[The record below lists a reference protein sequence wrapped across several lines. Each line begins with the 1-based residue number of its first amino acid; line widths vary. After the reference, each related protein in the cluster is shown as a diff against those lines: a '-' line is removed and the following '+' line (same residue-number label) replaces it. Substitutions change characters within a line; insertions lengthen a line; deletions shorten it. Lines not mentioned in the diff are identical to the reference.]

1 MRILSKLAAGL
12 FFAITLGV
20 FLRAPA
26 SAQATRTWVSGVGDD
41 VNPCSRTAP
50 CKTFA
55 GAISKTAAGGEIN
68 CLDPGGYG
76 AVTITKSI
84 TIDCGGTLGSTLA
97 SGTNGFIINGAGVNV
112 TLRNLYANGGTPSTP
127 GLNGVRFLQGAALH
141 IQNLKIFNFGAGSPN
156 GFGILIA
163 PSAGTSEIY
172 ITDSYISNN
181 GATGAGGGIEI
192 KPSGSGSAQV
202 MIRNVRVSNSGSNG
216 FRADTTATSGSVV
229 ASIEDSE
236 FSGNGQGIAAVAG
249 AGVTDTSIVMVN
261 NSASVNNTN
270 FGIIANGQAAI
281 IRVGNTSVTGNG
293 TGVTAAG
300 SGEVKS
306 YGDNRVDGNNSN
318 GGFTAGVLPKT

>member
-1 MRILSKLAAGL
+1 MTILRRIAFAAAAAAAS
-12 FFAITLGV
+12 FVFAA
-20 FLRAPA
+20 APA

-76 AVTITKSI
+76 ALTITKSI
-84 TIDCGGTLGSTLA
+84 TVDCAGTLGSSLA
-97 SGTNGFIINGAGVNV
+97 SGTNGFVINGAGVVV
-112 TLRNLYANGGTPSTP
+112 TLRNLYINGGTPSLP
-127 GLNGVRFLQGAALH
+127 GVNGIRFLQGAVLH
-141 IQNLKIFNFGAGSPN
+141 VQNVKIFNFTAGAPN
-156 GFGILIA
+156 GFGIQIA
-163 PSAGTSEIY
+163 HSAGASEIY
-172 ITDSYISNN
+172 ITDTYISNN
-181 GATGAGGGIEI
+181 GAAGAGGGIEVR
-192 KPSGSGSAQV
+192 PTGSGSAQV
-202 MIRNVRVSNSGSNG
+202 MIRNARVTNSGSNG
-216 FRADTTATSGSVV
+216 FRSDTSATSGSVI

-281 IRVGNTSVTGNG
+281 IRVGNTSITGNG
-293 TGVTAAG
+293 TGVTTAG

-306 YGDNRVDGNNSN
+306 YGDNRLDGNNNN
-318 GGFTAGVLPKT
+318 GAFTAGVLPKT